1 MKKLFLL
8 LSVLAIVISGSAWA
22 ADQELKIYIWTDYMD
37 EPMMAAKFQEK
48 FGIKVRF
55 EGFESIEEMMA
66 KLQSGGARLY
76 DIVCLGDY
84 NYQTAIKMN
93 LIQPLDH
100 SKIPNLKN
108 VMPQFRTSYFDP
120 GNKYHVPWQWGFTG
134 LIYRK
139 DRINSDQVRSW
150 SILFDPQKKPGA
162 FYLLDSTQEMLAIT
176 LSYLGLDP
184 NSTNPQDLKAA
195 IDLLARTKKRRDCLG
210 FKGGVGAR
218 GEVAAGT
225 ANAAITYN
233 GDALRVIDEDP
244 EKMSF
249 TVPQEGAHMFL
260 DTLAITREAPN
271 PDAAHKWMNWI
282 LEPEVGAWISNYVRF
297 ATPNEASLP
306 YINKD
311 DLKNPSIYPPAG
323 VREKL
328 FFLKNPGEKMK
339 LLDQAWTR
347 IKAQ

>member
-1 MKKLFLL
+1 MKKFVLL
-8 LSVLAIVISGSAWA
+8 LVVLALVLGGPVWA
-22 ADQELKIYIWTDYMD
+22 AKDELRIYIWTDYMD
-37 EPMMAAKFQEK
+37 EPMMAAKFKEK

-66 KLQSGGARLY
+66 KLQSGGVSQY

-108 VMPQFRTSYFDP
+108 VMPQFRKSYFDP

-139 DRINSDQVRSW
+139 DRIKNEDVQSW
-150 SILFDPQKKPGA
+150 SVMFDTRKTPGA
-162 FYLLDSTQEMLAIT
+162 FFLLDSAQEMLAIT
-176 LSYLGLDP
+176 QSYLGLDP
-184 NSTNPQDLKAA
+184 NSTNPKDLKAA
-195 IDLLARTKKRRDCLG
+195 IDLLVKTKKRKECLG

-218 GEVAAGT
+218 TEVAAGT

-249 TVPQEGAHMFL
+249 TVPQEGAHMFM
-260 DTLAITREAPN
+260 DTLAITRNAPN

-297 ATPNEASLP
+297 ATPNEASIP
-306 YINKD
+306 HINKD
-311 DLKNPSIYPPAG
+311 DLNNPSIYPSED

-328 FFLKNPGEKMK
+328 FYLKNPGEKMK

>member
-1 MKKLFLL
+1 MKKLVLL
-8 LSVLAIVISGSAWA
+8 LVVFSVFLGGRAWA

-66 KLQSGGARLY
+66 KLQSGGISQY
-76 DIVCLGDY
+76 DIICLGDY
-84 NYQTAIKMN
+84 NYKSALKLK

-108 VMPQFRTSYFDP
+108 VMPQFRNSYFDP

-139 DRINSDQVRSW
+139 DRIDKDQVRSW
-150 SILFDPQKKPGA
+150 SILFDPRKNPGP
-162 FYLLDSTQEMLAIT
+162 FYLLDSTQELLAIT

-195 IDLLARTKKRRDCLG
+195 IDLLVKTKKRKNCLG

-218 GEVAAGT
+218 TEVAAGT
-225 ANAAITYN
+225 VNAAITYN
-233 GDALRVIDEDP
+233 GDALRVIDEEP
-244 EKMSF
+244 QKMSF
-249 TVPQEGAHMFL
+249 TVPQEGAHMFM
-260 DTLAITREAPN
+260 DTLAITRKATN

-297 ATPNEASLP
+297 ATPNKASLP

-311 DLKNPSIYPPAG
+311 DRNNPSIYPSDD
-323 VREKL
+323 VRKKL
-328 FFLKNPGEKMK
+328 FYLKDPGENMK

>member
-1 MKKLFLL
+1 MKKVILL
-8 LSVLAIVISGSAWA
+8 LVALAIVLGGPAWA
-22 ADQELKIYIWTDYMD
+22 AEDELKILIWADYMD
-37 EPMMAAKFQEK
+37 EAKMSAEFEKK

-66 KLQSGGARLY
+66 KLQYGGISQY

-84 NYQTAIKMN
+84 NYQTALKMN
-93 LIQPLDH
+93 LIQPLNH

-108 VMPQFRTSYFDP
+108 LMPKFKNSYFDP

-139 DRINSDQVRSW
+139 DRIKDDEVLSW
-150 SILFDPQKKPGA
+150 SILFDPEKNPGP
-162 FYLLDSTQEMLAIT
+162 FYLLDSTTQMLSIT
-176 LSYLGLDP
+176 MSYLGFDP
-184 NSTNPQDLKAA
+184 NSTKPDELKPA
-195 IDLLARTKKRRDCLG
+195 INLLVKTKKRKTCMG

-225 ANAAITYN
+225 VNAAITYN

-244 EKMSF
+244 KKMSF
-249 TVPQEGAHMFL
+249 TVPKEGADMFL
-260 DTLAITREAPN
+260 DTLAITRKAPN

-297 ATPNEASLP
+297 ATPNKASLP
-306 YINKD
+306 FINKE
-311 DLKNPSIYPPAG
+311 DLNNPSIYPSKEAMD
-323 VREKL
+323 KL
-328 FFLKNPGEKMK
+328 FYLKDPGANMK

>member
-1 MKKLFLL
+1 MKKLVLL
-8 LSVLAIVISGSAWA
+8 LIALAVLIGSPVLAAE
-22 ADQELKIYIWTDYMD
+22 QELRIYIWTDYMD
-37 EPMMAAKFQEK
+37 EPMMAAEFKKK
-48 FGIKVRF
+48 FGISVRF

-66 KLQSGGARLY
+66 KLQSGGGSQY

-84 NYQTAIKMN
+84 NYVAALQQK

-108 VMPQFRTSYFDP
+108 VMPQFRKSYFDP

-139 DRINSDQVRSW
+139 DRLTADQVKSW
-150 SILFDPQKKPGA
+150 SVMFDPEANPGP
-162 FYLLDSTQEMLAIT
+162 FYLLDSTMEQMAIT
-176 LSYLGLDP
+176 KSYLGLDP
-184 NSTNPQDLKAA
+184 NSTDPNDLKAA
-195 IDLLARTKKRRDCLG
+195 IDLLVKTKKRKECLG

-218 GEVAAGT
+218 TEVAAGT
-225 ANAAITYN
+225 VNAAITYN
-233 GDALRVIDEDP
+233 GDALRVIDEEP
-244 EKMSF
+244 EKLSF
-249 TVPQEGAHMFL
+249 TVPKEGAHIFL
-260 DTLAITREAPN
+260 DTLAITANAPN

-297 ATPNEASLP
+297 ATPNQASIP
-306 YINKD
+306 FITKE
-311 DLKNPSIYPPAG
+311 DLKNPSIYPSEE
-323 VREKL
+323 VRDKL
-328 FFLKNPGEKMK
+328 FYLKDPGEKMK

>member
-1 MKKLFLL
+1 MKKLVLL
-8 LSVLAIVISGSAWA
+8 LLALAVVCGGPAWA
-22 ADQELKIYIWTDYMD
+22 AENELRIYIWGDYMD
-37 EPMMAAKFQEK
+37 EAKMAAEFKKK
-48 FGIKVRF
+48 FGIKVRI

-66 KLQSGGARLY
+66 KLKSGGDSQY

-84 NYQTAIKMN
+84 NYQTALKLN

-108 VMPQFRTSYFDP
+108 LMPKFKNSYFDP

-139 DRINSDQVRSW
+139 DRIKDDQVRSW
-150 SILFDPQKKPGA
+150 SVLFDPKMNPGA
-162 FYLLDSTQEMLAIT
+162 FYLLDSTTQMLSIT
-176 LSYLGLDP
+176 LSYLGYDP
-184 NSTNPQDLKAA
+184 SSTKPEELKPA
-195 IDLLARTKKRRDCLG
+195 IDLLVNTKKRKSCMG

-244 EKMSF
+244 EKMGF
-249 TVPQEGAHMFL
+249 TVPKEGADMFL
-260 DTLAITREAPN
+260 DTLAITRKAPN

-297 ATPNEASLP
+297 ATPNKASLP
-306 YINKD
+306 YINKE
-311 DLKNPSIYPPAG
+311 DLKNPSIYPPEEAMD
-323 VREKL
+323 KL
-328 FFLKNPGEKMK
+328 FYLKDPGPKMK